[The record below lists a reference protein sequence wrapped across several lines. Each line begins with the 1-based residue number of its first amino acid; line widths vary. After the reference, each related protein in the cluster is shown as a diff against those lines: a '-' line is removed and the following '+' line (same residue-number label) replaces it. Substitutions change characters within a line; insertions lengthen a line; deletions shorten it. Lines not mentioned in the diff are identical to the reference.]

1 MRLASSDGAVL
12 VLAVQRRARHRLLA
26 AAMQGVP
33 REIIDRQLERF
44 RRVDPA
50 YAEGAGGGADAG
62 PGQLRPGLS
71 VGKAGRPG
79 G

>member
-1 MRLASSDGAVL
+1 MGQSSFSPSNV
-12 VLAVQRRARHRLLA
+12 VRARHRLLA
-26 AAMQGVP
+26 AAMLGVP
-33 REIIDRQLERF
+33 REITDRQLERF